1 MMTRFDRR
9 SDCVLETK
17 NLCIGFGEGKTKNI
31 VLENLNVQLYPGELV
46 CFMGTNGIGK
56 STLIRTLAGIQKP
69 ITGTVLYSGSKTL
82 TQQIAVVLTDKITA
96 TNLSVYEVITFG
108 RYPYLDWTVSL
119 TVDDTEIIESVID
132 QVNIRHLADKRLY
145 ELSDGQL
152 QLVMIARA
160 MAQNGDIILLDEP
173 TAHLDLNNRV
183 EIMSLLR
190 NLCRTL
196 NKSIVVAMHE
206 LDLALQMADVI
217 WLASSKKDF
226 ICGIPEDLVL
236 DGSFDDAF
244 RFKGFDL
251 RTGKVRHD
259 AHRDTQ
265 VSVLGSGPEL
275 LWTRNALER
284 VGFNVDEGA
293 ALVISVKNENHI
305 LSWEVFENEH
315 RSSFSSIAALLQ
327 GLS

>member
-1 MMTRFDRR
+1 MKRFDRG
-9 SDCVLETK
+9 DCVLETK
-17 NLCIGFGEGKTKNI
+17 NLCVGFGEGKNKNI
-31 VLENLNVQLYPGELV
+31 VLENLNIKLYPGELV
-46 CFMGTNGIGK
+46 CFMGINGIGK

-69 ITGTVLYSGSKTL
+69 ITGTILYSVDKLL
-82 TQQIAVVLTDKITA
+82 TQQIAVVLTDKITS

-108 RYPYLDWTVSL
+108 RYPYLDWAVSL
-119 TVDDTEIIESVID
+119 TEADTKIIDSVID
-132 QVNIRHLADKRLY
+132 QVNIKHLVNKRLY

-160 MAQNGDIILLDEP
+160 MAQDGDIILLDEP

-190 NLCRTL
+190 KLCRTS
-196 NKSIVVAMHE
+196 NKSILVAMHE
-206 LDLALQMADVI
+206 LDLALQMADTI
-217 WLASSKKDF
+217 WLASGKKDF

-251 RTGKVRHD
+251 RTGKVRHH
-259 AHRDTQ
+259 AHRSTQ
-265 VSVLGSGPEL
+265 VSVLGTGPEL

-284 VGFNVDEGA
+284 VGFAIDDNA
-293 ALVISVKNENHI
+293 SIVISVKNVNDI
-305 LSWEVFENEH
+305 LSWEVFKDGH
-315 RSSFSSIAALLQ
+315 RAPLLEAL
-327 GLS
+327 S